1 MYGYEY
7 FKKFLDEEN
16 FRYEENEKMIIVK
29 YQGVIY
35 VAWKNEAVYL
45 QLTMSF
51 FDVDSS
57 NYDKCLRVANE
68 LNKERFVLKTTVL
81 DDSVWCNF
89 EFIPNE
95 AYTSSDYIEIM
106 HVMDNNADSFVE
118 RMQKD

>member
-16 FRYEENEKMIIVK
+16 FRYEDDDNMIIVK
-29 YQGVIY
+29 YQGVTY
-35 VAWKNEAVYL
+35 VAWKNETVYL
-45 QLTMSF
+45 QLTESF

-68 LNKERFVLKTTVL
+68 LNKERFVLKITVL
-81 DDSVWCNF
+81 DDSIWCNF
-89 EFIPNE
+89 EFMPNE
-95 AYTSSDYIEIM
+95 SYTSSDYIQIM
-106 HVMDNNADSFVE
+106 HVMDNNADRFIE